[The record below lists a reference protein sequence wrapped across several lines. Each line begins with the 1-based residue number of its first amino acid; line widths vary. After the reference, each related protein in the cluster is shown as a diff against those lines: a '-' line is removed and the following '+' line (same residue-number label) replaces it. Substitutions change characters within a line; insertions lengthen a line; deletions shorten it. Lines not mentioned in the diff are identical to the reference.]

1 MSNFLAIATATASL
15 RQMLLPVVD
24 AAVSGATVTTLRP
37 DAPGSATPEPRVNLY
52 LYQITP
58 NAGWRN
64 ADLPTRNVDGRVV
77 QRPQA
82 ALDLHYLL
90 SCYGDEGQLEPQRLL
105 GNVVR
110 ALHAQP
116 VLARQMIQS
125 TITSPSFAFLANSDL
140 ADAVELVK
148 FTPIPL
154 ALEELSK
161 LWSVFFQTPYTLS
174 VAYQGTV
181 VLIESEETPAVAL
194 PVRARNVYVMPFRQP
209 VIEQILSQAGPDQP
223 ILPEQQQPILAGYRL
238 IIRGQWLR
246 GDVTQVNIGGI
257 EVTPAPEN
265 VSDTQIS
272 LLLPPGLRAGVQG
285 VQVVQQL
292 MMGTPPVPHR
302 GVESNV
308 AAFVLHPTITAAV
321 APVSSRIVNGVTLVT
336 VDIHLD
342 FTPPVGKTQRVVLLL
357 YEFNAPSDRPPHTYS
372 FPAAARTQPTDPE
385 QTASLT
391 ICATDVIPGTYLI
404 RVQVDGAESPLAV
417 NSDGQYATPQVTINE

>member
-1 MSNFLAIATATASL
+1 VSNFLAIATVTASL
-15 RQMLLPVVD
+15 RQMLTPVVE
-24 AAVSGATVTTLRP
+24 AVTAEAEVTTLRP
-37 DAPGSATPEPRVNLY
+37 DAPGNATPKPRVNLY

-110 ALHAQP
+110 ALHAQS
-116 VLARQMIQS
+116 VLTRQMIQS
-125 TITSPSFAFLANSDL
+125 TITSVPFLANSDL

-148 FTPIPL
+148 FTPIAL

-223 ILPEQQQPILAGYRL
+223 ILTEQQQPILAGYRL
-238 IIRGQWLR
+238 IIRGQWLS
-246 GDVTQVNIGGI
+246 GDVTWVNIGGR

-272 LLLPPGLRAGVQG
+272 LPLPPELRAGVQG

-292 MMGTPPVPHR
+292 MMGTPPEPHR

-308 AAFVLHPTITAAV
+308 AAFVLHPTVTATTT
-321 APVSSRIVNGVTLVT
+321 PVSSRTVNGATLVT
-336 VDIHLD
+336 VDINLS
-342 FTPPVGKTQRVVLLL
+342 FTLPVGKTQRVVLLL
-357 YEFNAPSDRPPHTYS
+357 YEFNAPSDRPPHTYG
-372 FPAAARTQPTDPE
+372 FPMAARTKPTDPE

-391 ICATDVIPGTYLI
+391 IRATDVIPGTYLI
-404 RVQVDGAESPLAV
+404 RVQVDGAESPLAM
-417 NSDGQYATPQVTINE
+417 NASGQYASPQVEIP